1 MAAAIR
7 SFRSALLA
15 VLASCGL
22 LPAAIPQP
30 LPAEPSSAD
39 VRARAEAL
47 AAEAERDRACHLA
60 IHGEPQRDTNGTW
73 LVAYSAS
80 GDACDSA
87 SDALRGR
94 GAALDIVFFRRPNA
108 AEALGLANRIRTSIG
123 SAFGCRI
130 GLNDDLELDE
140 RTSWWSV
147 SYVMAGRN
155 CGDAMVELSR
165 QWREAMISFVLVPG
179 ARGLRP

>member
-1 MAAAIR
+1 MTAAVR
-7 SFRSALLA
+7 SFPFAVLA
-15 VLASCGL
+15 VLASWAL
-22 LPAAIPQP
+22 VPAAPAQS

-47 AAEAERDRACHLA
+47 AEEAQRDGACELA
-60 IHGEPQRDTNGTW
+60 IHGEPQHDTNGTW

-80 GDACDSA
+80 GNACDAA
-87 SDALRGR
+87 SGALRRR

-108 AEALGLANRIRTSIG
+108 AEALALANRIRTSIG

-147 SYVMAGRN
+147 TYVMTGPN
-155 CGDAMVELSR
+155 CGDAMGELSR
-165 QWREAMISFVLVPG
+165 QGREAMISFVLVSR
-179 ARGLRP
+179 ARAPRR